1 MLQVLFFSR
10 GRYKNLWTIT
20 CAAFLLLQDAI
31 RGCWALSKMWVHCDR
46 CVWKVNWAGIC
57 WNWTYTTRYF
67 LSKNSKGTQGPLPC
81 FWMLLFLS
89 SIRPQVF
96 GDVWC
101 GPTINKSF
109 SFPIQKSDGSNER
122 IFWNLSVKETL
133 FHISF
138 RWLRALVIFHYVRK
152 TCKPIYCWIEM
163 KCGEVVKYIWTRY
176 CCFWVLK
183 MIGCNYI
190 VISWPRSPIFFQPN
204 YFPINL

>member
-20 CAAFLLLQDAI
+20 CTAFLLLQDAI

-81 FWMLLFLS
+81 FWTLLFLS

-96 GDVWC
+96 EDVWC
-101 GPTINKSF
+101 GQRHPTINKSF

-138 RWLRALVIFHYVRK
+138 RWLRALGDFPLRK
-152 TCKPIYCWIEM
+152 KDLQTNLLLNWNEVWRSRKIYLNSILLLLSFKNDWLSL
-163 KCGEVVKYIWTRY
+163 Y
-176 CCFWVLK
+176 C
-183 MIGCNYI
+183 
-190 VISWPRSPIFFQPN
+190 
-204 YFPINL
+204 YFLT